1 MKGFLM
7 WDMIPNILKKIAKNS
22 DFIENNNFITE
33 VNNFIT
39 AFHGSSG
46 K

>member
-1 MKGFLM
+1 MKDFLM
-7 WDMIPNILKKIAKNS
+7 WDMIPSILKKIAKNS

-33 VNNFIT
+33 SAEA

>member
-7 WDMIPNILKKIAKNS
+7 WDMRPNILKKIAKNS

-33 VNNFIT
+33 SAEA